1 MAAISGVKGHVV
13 DLEVTPGITW
23 SGPGDRKQP
32 LQSWRCLQEICWHRD
47 LSTLLSL
54 YHTHTHR
61 RARTHVQKQST
72 QVCAVHTLTHKW
84 RGGKKEKKKTCAC
97 MIPTH
102 SGDSRVESAGETET
116 LWPFNSHDLRT
127 GQDHTHWR
135 TQNHTCT
142 LVPAVADIN
151 LKLLLTQS
159 WPTLTKTLYI
169 W

>member
-1 MAAISGVKGHVV
+1 MAAIKGHVV

-54 YHTHTHR
+54 YHTHR
-61 RARTHVQKQST
+61 RARAHMFRNRAHKYAQCTHS
-72 QVCAVHTLTHKW
+72 HTN
-84 RGGKKEKKKTCAC
+84 GQGKKNKKKTHA
-97 MIPTH
+97 PAWSPHTGAH

-116 LWPFNSHDLRT
+116 LWPFNSQDLWT
-127 GQDHTHWR
+127 GQDHTHWW
-135 TQNHTCT
+135 TQNHTRT
-142 LVPAVADIN
+142 LVPAAADIN
-151 LKLLLTQS
+151 LNLLLTQS
-159 WPTLTKTLYI
+159 WPTLTKSLYI